1 MSWFTQLDHP
11 TSISVVSVVLSFIL
25 ILFYL
30 SYNRPDCVMD
40 KSNPVDPKISY
51 RLLLVYTLLWSST
64 MGLFVFCAIYLAN
77 MLKTKKIL

>member
-11 TSISVVSVVLSFIL
+11 TSTSVVSFVLSFIL

-30 SYNRPDCVMD
+30 SYNRPDYVMD
-40 KSNPVDPKISY
+40 KSNPLDPKISY
-51 RLLLVYTLLWSST
+51 RLLIVYTLLWSST
-64 MGLFVFCAIYLAN
+64 MALFVFCAIYLSN